1 MSAHVH
7 AKMMALYALDAAETD
22 KPWERWEEYRRSELI
37 GWISVNK
44 HPEWDDCTEYR
55 RKPRT
60 IHINGIE
67 VPEPCREPL
76 EGVTHYYMPDLV
88 ESAGGSSSGLSSG
101 WVWSAWDDDEVD
113 HARLKAGIVHLT
125 KEAAEMHAKALV
137 SFTEAKSCE
146 E

>member
-1 MSAHVH
+1 MTNKTKHPH
-7 AKMMALYALDAAETD
+7 AELMLQYAQDAMETN
-22 KPWERWEEYRRSELI
+22 KPWERWEYRDAPED
-37 GWISVNK
+37 GWEPCKGTPV
-44 HPEWDDCTEYR
+44 WDPAAKYR

-76 EGVTHYYMPDLV
+76 EGVTHYYMPDLM

-125 KEAAEMHAKALV
+125 AEAAALHARALV
-137 SFTEAKSCE
+137 SITKEKR
-146 E
+146 

>member
-1 MSAHVH
+1 MSGHVH
-7 AKMMALYALDAAETD
+7 AEVMALYAQDAMETER
-22 KPWERWEEYRRSELI
+22 PWERWELLAPGRDWKPCEGHLSWNTAI
-37 GWISVNK
+37 K
-44 HPEWDDCTEYR
+44 YR
-55 RKPRT
+55 RKTIT
-60 IHINGIE
+60 IHINGFE

-76 EGVTHYYMPDLV
+76 EGVTHYYMPDLM

-125 KEAAEMHAKALV
+125 GEAAALHARALL
-137 SFTEAKSCE
+137 SFTEVKSCE

>member
-1 MSAHVH
+1 MSGHVH
-7 AKMMALYALDAAETD
+7 AKLMALYAQDAAETD
-22 KPWERWEEYRRSELI
+22 TPWGRWEYRRSELI

-55 RKPRT
+55 RKTKT

-76 EGVTHYYMPDLV
+76 EGVTHYYMPDLM
-88 ESAGGSSSGLSSG
+88 ESADGFNGG
-101 WVWSAWDDDEVD
+101 WNRSAWDDDEED

-125 KEAAEMHAKALV
+125 KEAAEMHAKALL
-137 SFTEAKSCE
+137 SFTEVKSCE

>member
-76 EGVTHYYMPDLV
+76 ACDTKYYMPAL
-88 ESAGGSSSGLSSG
+88 
-101 WVWSAWDDDEVD
+101 VWSVDDLNGGWFGSEWGDDDID
-113 HARLKAGIVHLT
+113 HTRLNSGIVHLT
-125 KEAAEMHAKALV
+125 KEAAALHARALL
-137 SFTEAKSCE
+137 SFTEVKSCDE
-146 E
+146 

>member
-1 MSAHVH
+1 MSGHVH
-7 AKMMALYALDAAETD
+7 AELMALYAQDAMESET
-22 KPWERWEEYRRSELI
+22 PWERWEYRRSELI
-37 GWISVNK
+37 GWISVNT

-55 RKPRT
+55 RKTKT

-76 EGVTHYYMPDLV
+76 ACDTKYYMPDIVDSLDGKW
-88 ESAGGSSSGLSSG
+88 A
-101 WVWSAWDDDEVD
+101 WSAWDDDEVD